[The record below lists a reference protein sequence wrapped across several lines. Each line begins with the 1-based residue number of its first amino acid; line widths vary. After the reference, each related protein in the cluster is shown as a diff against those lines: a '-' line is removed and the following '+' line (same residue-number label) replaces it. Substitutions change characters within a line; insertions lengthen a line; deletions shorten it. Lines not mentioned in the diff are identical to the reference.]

1 MALAIFVITPMPN
14 SKAIK
19 YYEEGR
25 LHQFQ
30 GELSAAER
38 AYRKA
43 IKADQD
49 FVEAYNNLGNVLV
62 DRERLQEAS
71 GAYRK
76 AIKILPNHPMLL
88 NNLGHALQ
96 LLGESEKAIGW
107 FEKAIA
113 QDSNYADAYVNLG
126 NALRY
131 TDSPERA
138 LGYYRQATTID
149 PGHAEAFTNMGILL
163 MELKDPDA
171 AVASLEKAVAIKPGD
186 TKARFELGN
195 ALNDQ
200 GEMSK
205 AIDSFHKVLELD
217 PGYSNA
223 YVRLGDIYKELGQ
236 WQESSENY
244 RRAIALQPDNGLAYQ
259 CLSLI
264 KNLDPDEELLE
275 AMEQQHR
282 NPDNSPKNLSRFSF
296 ALGYAHAERKHYDK
310 AFEYFKQANQLKWS
324 LAQYD
329 VERDIAY
336 FQKLKEAFKPG
347 VFDQASTVES
357 ADMTPVFIVGLPR
370 SGKTLAE
377 SMLAKHQRVCAAGE
391 RHCLRNTLL
400 GLGELQNPGA
410 MVEKI
415 LGLSDDEIEQRA
427 QVYFDQMQRLCVG
440 EPFVVDTLPINF
452 YYVGFIRLL
461 FPNARVIHCCRQP
474 MDACWFIYQMTFG
487 NRAYNYSNDFDA
499 LAVYYKG
506 YYDLIEHWH
515 SVLPGFMLD
524 LHYEQLISDT
534 EHELSR
540 LLSYVGLE
548 WDGACLDQYEN
559 APLHQDEI
567 GYWQNYQR
575 YLEPLKAALE

>member
-1 MALAIFVITPMPN
+1 MRN
-14 SKAIK
+14 NKAIK
-19 YYEEGR
+19 HYEEGR
-25 LHQFQ
+25 SHQFQ
-30 GELSAAER
+30 GKLAAAER

-62 DRERLQEAS
+62 DRERLQEAA

-88 NNLGHALQ
+88 NNLGHTLQ
-96 LLGESEKAIGW
+96 LQGESEKAIGW

-113 QDSNYADAYVNLG
+113 QDSSYADAYVNLG

-131 TDSPERA
+131 ADQPERA
-138 LGYYRQATTID
+138 LGYYRQATIID
-149 PGHAEAFTNMGILL
+149 PEHLEAFINMGILL
-163 MELKDPDA
+163 MELKDPQA
-171 AVASLEKAVAIKPGD
+171 AVAGLEKAVLIKPGD
-186 TKARFELGN
+186 IKARYELGN
-195 ALNDQ
+195 ALKDQ
-200 GEMSK
+200 GDMSG
-205 AIDSFHKVLELD
+205 AIASFHKVLELD

-223 YVRLGDIYKELGQ
+223 YVRLGAIYKELGQ
-236 WQESSENY
+236 LQESSENY
-244 RRAIALQPDNGLAYQ
+244 RSAIALQPDNSLAYLG
-259 CLSLI
+259 LSLI
-264 KNLDPDEELLE
+264 KNFDQDDELLD

-282 NPDNSPKNLSRFSF
+282 NPDNSPKNLSQFSF
-296 ALGYAHAERKHYDK
+296 ALGYAHNERKHYDK

-324 LAQYD
+324 LEQYD
-329 VERDIAY
+329 VARDIAY

-347 VFDQASTVES
+347 VFDQASAVDST
-357 ADMTPVFIVGLPR
+357 DMTPVFIIGLPR

-377 SMLAKHQRVCAAGE
+377 TMLAKHPRVCAAGE

-400 GLGELQNPGA
+400 DLGELQNPGD

-415 LGLSDDEIEQRA
+415 LDLSNHEIERYA
-427 QVYFDQMQRLCVG
+427 QAYFDQMQTFCVG

-452 YYVGFIRLL
+452 YYVGFIKLL

-474 MDACWFIYQMTFG
+474 MDACWFIYQTTFS
-487 NRAYNYSNDFDA
+487 NKAYNYSNNLDT
-499 LAVYYKG
+499 LAVYYKE
-506 YYDLIEHWH
+506 YRALVAHWH
-515 SVLPGFMLD
+515 SVLPGFMHD

-534 EHELSR
+534 RDELSR
-540 LLSYVGLE
+540 LLSYVGLD